1 MKARKLLS
9 LLLAL
14 CLAATLL
21 AGCSNSTTNNPE
33 TSGNP
38 SAATGTPDTSDNG
51 EAVTLKS
58 GYIDI
63 LNVGTAEVLGYP
75 QWGSTSSFI
84 GPFFYLIYDPV
95 FYFDGGDYA
104 SDVLESWS
112 FEDNGSTLVMK
123 LREDVYFSNGAQA
136 TGEDLL
142 YSFSSNLNPD
152 RNSVYAE
159 SYYAHLDIDASSVG
173 DDGFTVYLKSDS
185 EATMVSQLGN
195 LVMTPLMSKEW
206 CEQVGWVSDEWYSN
220 PVGSGPYAIT
230 EYKTDNY
237 YLFTLRE
244 DWWQDGEAIMPA
256 KQIKFTSYSEQSTVY
271 MDLEGGAIDLAINV
285 ASGDYERA
293 LNDDQMGTQTL
304 DGNVT
309 QWLVF
314 DIEDSPFTDENLR
327 LAVAHAVK
335 WDEVASA
342 GKGVAWDEADSSIPE
357 YFPAYLSV
365 GQYEYDP
372 DLAKQYLEKA
382 GYSEGELD
390 LYMVCT
396 KQAVPSIT
404 VVQYYLDQIG
414 INMTFDGLELSN
426 VIKQRTEGTGD
437 FDYYAMSG
445 GSQARDAYAIYSA
458 LLSSARIKNL
468 QTISDTTV
476 DDLLAKAAA
485 SATTDEAIEYYQELQ
500 QWIYDT
506 CRLVPIFDNVGTCAY
521 NTNVISSA
529 EIGNQQYPNLRNVE
543 FVAQP

>member
-1 MKARKLLS
+1 MKARKFLS

-14 CLAATLL
+14 CLALALL
-21 AGCSNSTTNNPE
+21 AGCSDSNTES
-33 TSGNP
+33 
-38 SAATGTPDTSDNG
+38 PDTSDNPG
-51 EAVTLKS
+51 TTTSDAGSSGVAELKS

-75 QWGSTSSFI
+75 QWGSTSSHI
-84 GPFFYLIYDPV
+84 GPFYYLVYDPV
-95 FYFDGGDYA
+95 FYFEGGNFA

-112 FEDNGSTLVMK
+112 FEDNGFTLVMK

-142 YSFSSNLNPD
+142 YSFTSNLDPD

-159 SYYAHLDIDASSVG
+159 SYYAHLDVDASYVG

-185 EATMVSQLGN
+185 EATMVSQFGN
-195 LVMTPLMSKEW
+195 LVMTPLMCKAW
-206 CEQVGWVSDEWYSN
+206 CEQVGWVSEEWYSN

-230 EYKTDNY
+230 DYKTDNY

-244 DWWQDGEAIMPA
+244 DWWMEGEAIMPA
-256 KQIKFTSYSEQSTVY
+256 KQIKFTAYSEQSTVY
-271 MDLEGGAIDLAINV
+271 MDLESGAIDLAINI

-293 LNDDQMGTQTL
+293 LNDDAIGTQTL
-304 DGNVT
+304 NGNVT

-314 DIEDSPFTDENLR
+314 DLEDSPFSDINLR
-327 LAVAHAVK
+327 LAVAHGVK
-335 WDEVASA
+335 WDEVATA
-342 GKGVAWDEADSSIPE
+342 GKGTMWDEADSSIPE

-372 DLAKQYLEKA
+372 ELAKEYLAKA
-382 GYSEGELD
+382 GYSAGDLD

-396 KQAVPSIT
+396 SQAVPSIT
-404 VVQYYLDQIG
+404 VLQYYLDQLG
-414 INMTFDGLELSN
+414 INMTFDGLELST
-426 VIKQRTEGTGD
+426 VIKERTEGTGD

-445 GSQARDAYAIYSA
+445 GSQARDAYTIYSA

-468 QTISDTTV
+468 QTVSDKTV

-485 SATTDEAIEYYQELQ
+485 SATTEEAIGYYQELQ

-506 CRLVPIFDNVGTCAY
+506 CRLMPLFDNVDSCAY
-521 NTNVISSA
+521 NNSVISSA
-529 EIGNQQYPNLRNVE
+529 EIVNRQYPNLRNIE